1 MEITTEKH
9 KCKKNKIDT
18 ASDAISASIAYIP
31 SVFSPTYLPYVS
43 EAVYLDILEIKN
55 G

>member
-9 KCKKNKIDT
+9 KSKKISINT
-18 ASDAISASIAYIP
+18 ASDTMSATILCIP
-31 SVFSPTYLPYVS
+31 SVYSSTNLPYVS
-43 EAVYLDILEIKN
+43 EAVYLNILEIKN